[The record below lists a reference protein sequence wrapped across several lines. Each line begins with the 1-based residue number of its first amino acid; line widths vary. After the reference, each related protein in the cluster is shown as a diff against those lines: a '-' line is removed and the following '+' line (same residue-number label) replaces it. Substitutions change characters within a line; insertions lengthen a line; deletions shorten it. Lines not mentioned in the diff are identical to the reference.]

1 MTGVPWDEMTARW
14 RDLYNE
20 QAKVA
25 QTWLE
30 SQSEL
35 ASSLAGLNPAGGK
48 DTGMTADPAALA
60 ELWKSGMALGSLG
73 NVLPGF
79 ETTGIGSETL
89 GKMLDPM
96 SLSLMGGNQVGE
108 AIRRLTEGP
117 RLADVG
123 SIERGMA
130 EVMELYLEVQTAARA
145 YESVVASAWMEAN
158 RRFTAD
164 LAQRLGNDGEVL
176 AAKDA
181 HKVWLTIANDTLME
195 THRSETF
202 LNAQRELLR
211 AGMDFL
217 LAERKFV
224 EQLVE
229 PAGFPTR
236 SEIDELHRTVH
247 TLKRKVRTL
256 EKAGEKAAAKPAT
269 SEAKPPAKT
278 ASTRS
283 RSTAAK
289 RTGKGAQR

>member
-1 MTGVPWDEMTARW
+1 MTGVPWNEMTDRW

-30 SQSEL
+30 SQTEL
-35 ASSLAGLNPAGGK
+35 ASSLAGQSPAGGQA
-48 DTGMTADPAALA
+48 ADPAALA
-60 ELWKSGMALGSLG
+60 ELWKSAMALGSLG
-73 NVLPGF
+73 NVVPGF
-79 ETTGIGSETL
+79 ESTGIGSETL

-117 RLADVG
+117 RLADAG

-164 LAQRLGNDGEVL
+164 LARRFGTSGEIL

-181 HKVWLTIANDTLME
+181 HKVWLAIADETLME

-202 LNAQRELLR
+202 LNAQRQLLR
-211 AGMDFL
+211 AGMEFL

-247 TLKRKVRTL
+247 TLKQRVRTL
-256 EKAGEKAAAKPAT
+256 EKAAATDVKPSSRST
-269 SEAKPPAKT
+269 
-278 ASTRS
+278 STRS
-283 RSTAAK
+283 RSAAAK
-289 RTGKGAQR
+289 RSGKGAQR

>member
-1 MTGVPWDEMTARW
+1 MTGIPWNELTDRW

-20 QAKVA
+20 QAKVS

-30 SQSEL
+30 SQAEL
-35 ASSLAGLNPAGGK
+35 ASSLAGLSPAGGQ
-48 DTGMTADPAALA
+48 AVDPAALA
-60 ELWKSGMALGSLG
+60 ELWKSGMALGSLRD
-73 NVLPGF
+73 VLPGF
-79 ETTGIGSETL
+79 ESTGIGSETL

-96 SLSLMGGNQVGE
+96 SLTLMGGNQVGE

-164 LAQRLGNDGEVL
+164 LAQRFRNDGEVL

-181 HKVWLTIANDTLME
+181 HKVWLAIANETLME

-202 LNAQRELLR
+202 LNAQRQLLR

-229 PAGFPTR
+229 PAGIPTR

-247 TLKRKVRTL
+247 TLKQRVRTL
-256 EKAGEKAAAKPAT
+256 EKAAATKV
-269 SEAKPPAKT
+269 KPPSRN

-289 RTGKGAQR
+289 RSGKGA

>member
-1 MTGVPWDEMTARW
+1 MTGVPWNEMTDRW

-25 QTWLE
+25 QTWME
-30 SQSEL
+30 SQAEL
-35 ASSLAGLNPAGGK
+35 ASTLAGLNPAGGESAGIK
-48 DTGMTADPAALA
+48 ADPSAMA

-73 NVLPGF
+73 NVMPGF
-79 ETTGIGSETL
+79 EATGIGSETL

-164 LAQRLGNDGEVL
+164 LAQRFGSSGQVL
-176 AAKDA
+176 PAKDA
-181 HKVWLTIANDTLME
+181 HKIWLTVANETLME
-195 THRSETF
+195 SHRSEPF
-202 LNAQRELLR
+202 LDAQRRLLR

-217 LAERKFV
+217 LAERRFV

-236 SEIDELHRTVH
+236 TEIDELHRTVH
-247 TLKRKVRTL
+247 TLKQRVRRL
-256 EKAGEKAAAKPAT
+256 EKAAA
-269 SEAKPPAKT
+269 SEVKPPARS
-278 ASTRS
+278 ASTRT
-283 RSTAAK
+283 RTAAAK
-289 RTGKGAQR
+289 RSGKGAQQ

>member
-1 MTGVPWDEMTARW
+1 MTGVPWSEMTDRW

-20 QAKVA
+20 QAKMA

-30 SQSEL
+30 SQAEL
-35 ASSLAGLNPAGGK
+35 ASTLAGAASDGSASSGLK
-48 DTGMTADPAALA
+48 ADPAAMA

-73 NVLPGF
+73 NALPGF

-117 RLADVG
+117 RFADAG

-145 YESVVASAWMEAN
+145 YEGVVASAWMEAN
-158 RRFTAD
+158 RRFAAD
-164 LAQRLGNDGEVL
+164 LAQRFGKDGEVL
-176 AAKDA
+176 PAKEA

-195 THRSETF
+195 NHRSEPF
-202 LNAQRELLR
+202 LESQRRLLR

-217 LAERKFV
+217 LGERRFV
-224 EQLVE
+224 EHLVE

-236 SEIDELHRTVH
+236 TEIDELHRTVH
-247 TLKRKVRTL
+247 TLKQRVRKL
-256 EKAGEKAAAKPAT
+256 EKAAASEVKAPARAAT
-269 SEAKPPAKT
+269 PRKRP
-278 ASTRS
+278 
-283 RSTAAK
+283 AAK
-289 RTGKGAQR
+289 RTAKGAQR

>member
-1 MTGVPWDEMTARW
+1 MTGVPWNEMTDRW

-30 SQSEL
+30 SQAEL
-35 ASSLAGLNPAGGK
+35 ASSLAGLSPAGGQ
-48 DTGMTADPAALA
+48 AVDPAALA

-164 LAQRLGNDGEVL
+164 LAQRFGKDGEVL

-181 HKVWLTIANDTLME
+181 HKVWLAIADETLME

-202 LNAQRELLR
+202 LDAQRQLLR

-247 TLKRKVRTL
+247 TLKQRVRTL
-256 EKAGEKAAAKPAT
+256 EKAAAT
-269 SEAKPPAKT
+269 EAKPPSRS

-283 RSTAAK
+283 RSAAAK
-289 RTGKGAQR
+289 RSGKGAQR

>member
-1 MTGVPWDEMTARW
+1 MTSAPWNEMTARW

-25 QTWLE
+25 QTWME
-30 SQSEL
+30 SQAEL
-35 ASSLAGLNPAGGK
+35 ASTFAGLGSSEGQSGL
-48 DTGMTADPAALA
+48 TVDPAAMA

-79 ETTGIGSETL
+79 ESTGIGSETL

-117 RLADVG
+117 RLADAG

-130 EVMELYLEVQTAARA
+130 EVMELYLAVQTAARA
-145 YESVVASAWMEAN
+145 YESVVASAWIEAN

-164 LAQRLGNDGEVL
+164 LAERFGSKGEVL

-181 HKVWLTIANDTLME
+181 HKVWLAIANDTLME
-195 THRSETF
+195 THRSEPF
-202 LNAQRELLR
+202 LDAQRQLLR

-236 SEIDELHRTVH
+236 TEIDELHQTVH
-247 TLKRKVRTL
+247 TLKQRVRTL
-256 EKAGEKAAAKPAT
+256 EKKAASEAKSPARSASTRARPAAAKRA
-269 SEAKPPAKT
+269 
-278 ASTRS
+278 
-283 RSTAAK
+283 
-289 RTGKGAQR
+289 GKGAQR

>member
-1 MTGVPWDEMTARW
+1 MTGVPWNELTDSW

-20 QAKVA
+20 QAKIA
-25 QTWLE
+25 QTWLQ
-30 SQSEL
+30 SQAEL
-35 ASSLAGLNPAGGK
+35 AATLAGSASEADQPAGLK
-48 DTGMTADPAALA
+48 ADPAAMA

-79 ETTGIGSETL
+79 EATGIGAETL

-117 RLADVG
+117 RFADAG

-130 EVMELYLEVQTAARA
+130 EVMELYLGVQTAARA
-145 YESVVASAWMEAN
+145 YEGVVASAWMEAN

-164 LAQRLGNDGEVL
+164 LAERFGKSGEVL
-176 AAKDA
+176 PAKDA
-181 HKVWLTIANDTLME
+181 HQAWLAIANDTLME
-195 THRSETF
+195 SQRSEPF
-202 LNAQRELLR
+202 LDAQRTLLR

-217 LAERKFV
+217 LAERRFV

-236 SEIDELHRTVH
+236 TEIDELHRTVH
-247 TLKRKVRTL
+247 TLKQRVRRL
-256 EKAGEKAAAKPAT
+256 EKAAVSEVTAPARAASTRKRPAAAK
-269 SEAKPPAKT
+269 
-278 ASTRS
+278 RS
-283 RSTAAK
+283 
-289 RTGKGAQR
+289 GKGAQR

>member
-1 MTGVPWDEMTARW
+1 MTARW

-25 QTWLE
+25 QTWME
-30 SQSEL
+30 GQAEL
-35 ASSLAGLNPAGGK
+35 ASTFAGLGSSEGQS
-48 DTGMTADPAALA
+48 GLTADPAAMA

-79 ETTGIGSETL
+79 ESTGIGSETL

-117 RLADVG
+117 RLADAG

-130 EVMELYLEVQTAARA
+130 EVMELYLEVQRAARA
-145 YESVVASAWMEAN
+145 YEGVVASAWIEAN

-164 LAQRLGNDGEVL
+164 LAERFGSKGEVL

-181 HKVWLTIANDTLME
+181 HKVWLAIANDTLME
-195 THRSETF
+195 THRSEPF
-202 LNAQRELLR
+202 LDAQRELLR

-217 LAERKFV
+217 LAERKFI

-236 SEIDELHRTVH
+236 TEIDELHQTVH
-247 TLKRKVRTL
+247 TLKQRVRTL
-256 EKAGEKAAAKPAT
+256 EKKAA
-269 SEAKPPAKT
+269 SEAKPPART

-283 RSTAAK
+283 RPAAAK
-289 RTGKGAQR
+289 RSGKGAQR

>member
-1 MTGVPWDEMTARW
+1 MTGVPWTEMTDRW

-20 QAKVA
+20 QSKVA

-30 SQSEL
+30 GQTEL
-35 ASSLAGLNPAGGK
+35 AKSMAGLNPAGGEA
-48 DTGMTADPAALA
+48 GAADPTAMA

-79 ETTGIGSETL
+79 ETTGVGSETL

-108 AIRRLTEGP
+108 AIRRLTQGP

-145 YESVVASAWMEAN
+145 YESVVASAWMEAS

-164 LAQRLGNDGEVL
+164 LALRFGNDGEVL

-181 HKVWLTIANDTLME
+181 HKVWLAIADKTLME
-195 THRSETF
+195 THRSEPF
-202 LNAQRELLR
+202 LDAQRRLLR
-211 AGMDFL
+211 AGMEFL

-247 TLKRKVRTL
+247 TLKQRVRTL
-256 EKAGEKAAAKPAT
+256 EKAAAAQVKPPSRSVGARSRSAAAK
-269 SEAKPPAKT
+269 
-278 ASTRS
+278 RS
-283 RSTAAK
+283 
-289 RTGKGAQR
+289 GNGAQR